1 MKCLLQLAKGD
12 YQSVEDFSVKAEDYT
27 HGDIDPVRFKAFRVS
42 MGVYE
47 QRQAETYMVR
57 TRIPGGFITLE
68 QFQRISELGRKYAN
82 GRIRFTSRQDIQF
95 HSLDLKDVYPIMKGL
110 IEVGIITRGTGGNTV
125 RNIECSP
132 LSGVSLDDV
141 FDVTPYTK
149 AATNYFLKD
158 PSTMNLPRKFKI
170 AFSNSPADTGN
181 ATISDLGF
189 IAKIVNGKKG
199 FELYGGGGFGGNPRV
214 SLKLRD
220 FIEAKDILY
229 YLQAMK
235 NLFEKE
241 GGRSNKNRARIRYIV
256 KRLGEEKFIQLFNE
270 EVEQLLVK
278 GNLDVHV
285 IEDELTLNASVS
297 HVNKVTVNKELEN
310 ILFPQKQE
318 GYFSVYVHPQSGN
331 LSVDHLDELLNFLV
345 DLEYQTSIRLTN
357 TQGFFVRDI
366 KGKDVDKII
375 SIIDFFTSRYNLDH
389 SLTCVGASTCKL
401 GLCLSQNLLV
411 AIKEEF
417 KNTESAVKAALPR
430 LFISGCPNSCAQH
443 EKGLIGFHGKAKRC
457 QEGLVPMFS
466 VSFGG
471 EVGSEAAKLGEEYG
485 DIPARKIPE
494 FLRELAN
501 LKSTSDYDDFKEF
514 LNHKPSDIK
523 ALVNKYTDIEKFN
536 EEENIYYDFG
546 AKERFSLKGRGPGE
560 CSIGVLDVIKLDLSN
575 AKSSLEKYKESKD
588 NKDLYASAVSSARAL
603 LVLRGVDTNKHREI
617 FKEFEKYFIDTGYV
631 KTSVKGLFES
641 LIDYKLGDLDNIADK
656 FLEIEYLYYRV
667 TAIYESLNGSLE
679 ITIAKEEEVI
689 PFSAEKK
696 DTREN
701 TDYEVIDFR
710 GVKCPIN
717 FVKVKVELSKINS
730 GQKIGF
736 YLDNGDPIKN
746 VPQSVEKEGHSIVS
760 IDTNYD
766 GYSLLV
772 IEKK

>member
-1 MKCLLQLAKGD
+1 MLNLAESD
-12 YQSVEDFSVKAEDYT
+12 YQVVEDFNEKAIQYAN
-27 HGDIDPVRFKAFRVS
+27 GDIDPVRFKAFRVS

-47 QRQAETYMVR
+47 QRKEETYMIR
-57 TRIPGGFITLE
+57 TRIPGGFITLA
-68 QFQRISELGRKYAN
+68 QFQRISELGREYAN
-82 GRIRFTSRQDIQF
+82 GKVRFTSRQDVQF
-95 HSLDLKDVYPIMKGL
+95 HSLDLKDVYPIMKAL
-110 IEVGIITRGTGGNTV
+110 VDVGVITKGTGGNTV

-170 AFSNSPADTGN
+170 AFSNSPEDTGN

-189 IAKIVNGKKG
+189 IAKIVDGKKG
-199 FELYGGGGFGGNPRV
+199 FELFGGGGFGGNPRV

-229 YLQAMK
+229 YLQGMK

-241 GGRSNKNRARIRYIV
+241 GDRSNKNRARIRYIV

-270 EVEQLLVK
+270 EVDKLKVEGK
-278 GNLDVHV
+278 LDVYV
-285 IEDELTLNASVS
+285 NEDEYTLNASTKLVD
-297 HVNKVTVNKELEN
+297 KVTVDKDLEN
-310 ILFPQKQE
+310 ILFPQKQT
-318 GYFSVYVHPQSGN
+318 GYFSVYIHPQSGN
-331 LSVDHLDELLNFLV
+331 LSVDHLDEVLNFLKNL
-345 DLEYQTSIRLTN
+345 DYQTSIRLTN

-366 KGKDVDKII
+366 KEEDVDRLIN
-375 SIIDFFTSRYNLDH
+375 IIDGFTSRFNLDH
-389 SLTCVGASTCKL
+389 SLTCVGAATCKL

-411 AIKEEF
+411 GIKEEF
-417 KNTESAVKAALPR
+417 KASTSEVKAALPR

-443 EKGLIGFHGKAKRC
+443 EKGQIGFHGKAKRN

-471 EVGSEAAKLGEEYG
+471 KVGAGVAKLGDEYG
-485 DIPARKIPE
+485 DIPAKKIPG
-494 FLRELAN
+494 FLHELAN
-501 LKSTSDYDDFKEF
+501 LKIASGVEEFDGFLNQKTSDLKE
-514 LNHKPSDIK
+514 
-523 ALVNKYTDIEKFN
+523 LVNKYSNIEELN
-536 EEENIYYDFG
+536 EDQDIYYDFG
-546 AKERFSLKGRGPGE
+546 ANERFSLKGRGPGE

-575 AKSSLEKYKESKD
+575 AKSSLEKYKESQ
-588 NKDLYASAVSSARAL
+588 NNQDLYSSAVSSARTL

-617 FKEFEKYFIDTGYV
+617 FNEFEKHFIDTGYV
-631 KTSVKGLFES
+631 KSSIKGLFES

-656 FLEIEYLYYRV
+656 LSEIEYLYNRV

-679 ITIAKEEEVI
+679 ITIPKEEQRNPSSEDKKEI
-689 PFSAEKK
+689 AENK
-696 DTREN
+696 N
-701 TDYEVIDFR
+701 YEINDFR

-730 GQKIGF
+730 GQKRGF

-746 VPQSVEKEGHSIVS
+746 VPQSVEKEGHTIVL
-760 IDTNYD
+760 IDKSYD
-766 GYSLLV
+766 GYNLLV
-772 IEKK
+772 VEKK